1 MFRFLYIQTFI
12 KSRIYRSG
20 CVNMKCELKVE
31 VFKIASWIDFVC
43 ENSFQRFLLIR
54 FYGIHADYLNK
65 RLK

>member
-1 MFRFLYIQTFI
+1 
-12 KSRIYRSG
+12 
-20 CVNMKCELKVE
+20 MKCELKVE

-54 FYGIHADYLNK
+54 CYGIHADYLNK